1 MTVRAEGIRDDG
13 VLRAERRENV
23 SPQNSKETH
32 HEGETPSLFAD
43 EILESGF
50 GRAKRAAGQQ
60 PTDTEHSDPKSPAI
74 LSEDELVAHEYVTVR
89 DLAEYARGTKTLAE
103 LSTLAHQR
111 ESSEYQ
117 RIVDALS
124 ASLGAAAQSMDT
136 AELYDLA
143 DIAYTARTEAP
154 SQRGTSIRGKTRKST
169 QTAPQKPAAKK
180 AKPTRTNPKKSK
192 HTRSGAE
199 TSSSEQKNSLDS
211 HVEESHQEKSKPK
224 NTVKTPAK
232 KPSRKKTADPKK
244 TDKPAARVR
253 NIKYNSDSSQEQEK
267 QQQRAARSQVLA
279 RYNDEKRLENAP
291 LTRYLPTATARALK
305 THLSIST
312 VGELLE
318 YFPRKYLPRGELS
331 RFADLVEGQDVTIIA
346 RVTNVLTRT
355 MAARR
360 GKITEVTITDT
371 LAESDQ
377 NSVDNS
383 SSGTFAVR
391 EGRANTPQRMPA
403 GKTNPR
409 VSGLAAPSAGYSGY
423 ADSYG
428 QQSSGNNF
436 FGVPQHIFGG
446 SDISGAGRVGSTIKL
461 SFFNAWT
468 AAREIHAGEIM
479 MFSGKVGIYR
489 GEYTLTNPHYAL
501 LSDDGNANAP
511 ERAEAPI
518 PVYRAPV
525 KLPTDRIATAIA
537 QLIESVPLK
546 ELEDPIPYKIRRARK
561 VPSLEW
567 TYRALHTPDSEDTW
581 RAAQAQMR
589 YREAFVLQ
597 SALARLHAARA
608 AHATVARPALP
619 DGAADALLN
628 VLPYELT
635 EGQQRVGKEISRD
648 LASPSPMNRLLQG
661 DVGSGKTVVALR
673 AMLQVADS
681 GGQSAMLAPTEVLAE
696 QHFRSI
702 LDILGDLADTEG
714 IPGYETTLFH
724 PQNQK
729 ESKKTEHRVRVRL
742 LSASMPSAHKRAV
755 LAEIAD
761 GTADVVIGTHALLSD
776 TVTFRDLGMVVVDEQ
791 HRFGVEQRDSLRG
804 NNGELPH
811 RLVMTATPI
820 PRTVAMT
827 VFGDL
832 DVSVLDQLPAGRQ
845 QTATHVVP
853 LAEKPTWA
861 DRLWTRAREE
871 IDAGHQVYVVVP
883 KIGDDDEELEEG
895 QQLFGDAGREGSQ
908 SSDGKIRLTSVTAMT
923 AYLKQNPA
931 LTGTRIASLHGR
943 MDSEEKTAVMT
954 AFERGEIDILVS
966 TTVIEVGVNV
976 PNATLMMI
984 MDADRFGISGL
995 HQLRGRVGRG
1005 GFAGTCLLVTRQEAG
1020 GVSRERLDAVAS
1032 TTDGF
1037 KLSQIDLQQ
1046 RREGDILG
1054 AAQSGK
1060 KSTLK
1065 FLRAL
1070 ADATIIERAR
1080 EDARALIAADPTLA
1094 KHPNLARTIDRALDA
1109 DREAFLGRG

>member
-1 MTVRAEGIRDDG
+1 M
-13 VLRAERRENV
+13 
-23 SPQNSKETH
+23 SPQNSKEAH
-32 HEGETPSLFAD
+32 NEGATPSLFAD
-43 EILESGF
+43 EFLESGF
-50 GRAKRAAGQQ
+50 GQAKKAAEQQ
-60 PTDTEHSDPKSPAI
+60 PTDTEYSDPKSPAI

-89 DLAEYARGTKTLAE
+89 DLAEYARGTKTLTE

-117 RIVDALS
+117 RIVDALR
-124 ASLGAAAQSMDT
+124 ASLGAAAQNMET
-136 AELYDLA
+136 AELYELA

-154 SQRGTSIRGKTRKST
+154 SQRGTSIRGKTKKST
-169 QTAPQKPAAKK
+169 QTASQKPAAKK
-180 AKPTRTNPKKSK
+180 AKPTRANPKKSK

-232 KPSRKKTADPKK
+232 KPARKKTADPKK

-346 RVTNVLTRT
+346 RVTNVSTRT

-383 SSGTFAVR
+383 LSGTFSVR

-409 VSGLAAPSAGYSGY
+409 VSGLAVPSAGYSGY

-436 FGVPQHIFGG
+436 FGVPQHIFGS
-446 SDISGAGRVGSTIKL
+446 SDISGTGRVGSTMKL

-468 AAREIHAGEIM
+468 AAREIHAGETM

-608 AHATVARPALP
+608 AHATVARSALP

-776 TVTFRDLGMVVVDEQ
+776 TVIFRDLGMVVVDEQ

-853 LAEKPTWA
+853 LVEKPTWA

-908 SSDGKIRLTSVTAMT
+908 SSDGKTRLTSVTAMT

-943 MDSEEKTAVMT
+943 MDPEEKTAVMT

-1005 GFAGTCLLVTRQEAG
+1005 GFAGTCLLVTRQQAG
-1020 GVSRERLDAVAS
+1020 GVSRERLDAVAA

>member
-1 MTVRAEGIRDDG
+1 M
-13 VLRAERRENV
+13 

-50 GRAKRAAGQQ
+50 GRAKKAAGQQ

-154 SQRGTSIRGKTRKST
+154 SQRGTSIRGKTKKST
-169 QTAPQKPAAKK
+169 QTASQKPAAKK

-224 NTVKTPAK
+224 NTVKTTAK

-279 RYNDEKRLENAP
+279 HYNDEKRLENAP

-346 RVTNVLTRT
+346 RVTNVSTRT

-446 SDISGAGRVGSTIKL
+446 SDISGTGRVGSTMKL

-468 AAREIHAGEIM
+468 AAREIHAGETM

-525 KLPTDRIATAIA
+525 KLPTDRIATAIV

-729 ESKKTEHRVRVRL
+729 ESKKPAHRVRVRL

-761 GTADVVIGTHALLSD
+761 GIADVVIGTHALLSD

-791 HRFGVEQRDSLRG
+791 HRFGVEQRDSLHG

-832 DVSVLDQLPAGRQ
+832 DVSVLDQLPSGRQ

-895 QQLFGDAGREGSQ
+895 QHLFGDAGREGSQ
-908 SSDGKIRLTSVTAMT
+908 SSDGKTRLTSVTAMT

-943 MDSEEKTAVMT
+943 MDPEEKTAVMT

-1020 GVSRERLDAVAS
+1020 GVSRERLDAVAA

>member
-1 MTVRAEGIRDDG
+1 MP
-13 VLRAERRENV
+13 
-23 SPQNSKETH
+23 PQNSKEVH
-32 HEGETPSLFAD
+32 DEGATPSLFAD
-43 EILESGF
+43 EFLESGF
-50 GRAKRAAGQQ
+50 GQAKKAAEQQ
-60 PTDTEHSDPKSPAI
+60 PTDTEHSDPKSSAI

-89 DLAEYARGTKTLAE
+89 DLAEYARGTKTLTE

-117 RIVDALS
+117 RIVDALR
-124 ASLGAAAQSMDT
+124 ASLGAAAQNMET
-136 AELYDLA
+136 AELYELA

-154 SQRGTSIRGKTRKST
+154 SQRGTSIRGKTKKST
-169 QTAPQKPAAKK
+169 QTASQKPAAKK

-232 KPSRKKTADPKK
+232 KPARKKTADPKK

-346 RVTNVLTRT
+346 RVTNVSTRT

-391 EGRANTPQRMPA
+391 EGRANTPQRMSA

-409 VSGLAAPSAGYSGY
+409 VSGLAVPSAGYSGY

-436 FGVPQHIFGG
+436 FGVPQHIFGS
-446 SDISGAGRVGSTIKL
+446 SDISGTGRVGSTMKL

-468 AAREIHAGEIM
+468 AAREIHAGETM

-608 AHATVARPALP
+608 AHATVARSALP

-729 ESKKTEHRVRVRL
+729 ESKKPAHRVRVRL

-908 SSDGKIRLTSVTAMT
+908 SSDGKTRLTSVTAMT

-943 MDSEEKTAVMT
+943 MDPEEKTAVMT

>member
-1 MTVRAEGIRDDG
+1 MP
-13 VLRAERRENV
+13 
-23 SPQNSKETH
+23 PQNSKEVH
-32 HEGETPSLFAD
+32 DEGATPSLFAD
-43 EILESGF
+43 EFLESGF
-50 GRAKRAAGQQ
+50 GQAKKAAEQQ
-60 PTDTEHSDPKSPAI
+60 PTDTEHSDPKSSAI

-89 DLAEYARGTKTLAE
+89 DLAEYARGTKTLTE

-117 RIVDALS
+117 RIVDALR
-124 ASLGAAAQSMDT
+124 ASLGAAAQNMET
-136 AELYDLA
+136 AELYELA

-154 SQRGTSIRGKTRKST
+154 SQRGTSIRGKTKKST
-169 QTAPQKPAAKK
+169 QTASQKPAAKK

-232 KPSRKKTADPKK
+232 KPARKKTADPKK

-346 RVTNVLTRT
+346 RVTNVSTRT

-391 EGRANTPQRMPA
+391 EGRANTPQRMSA

-409 VSGLAAPSAGYSGY
+409 VSGLAVPSAGYSGY

-436 FGVPQHIFGG
+436 FGVPQHIFGS
-446 SDISGAGRVGSTIKL
+446 SDISGTGRVGSTMKL

-468 AAREIHAGEIM
+468 AAREIHAGETM

-608 AHATVARPALP
+608 AHATVARSALP

-729 ESKKTEHRVRVRL
+729 ESKKSAHRVRVRL

-908 SSDGKIRLTSVTAMT
+908 SSDGKTRLTSVTAMT

-931 LTGTRIASLHGR
+931 LTGTRIVSLHGR
-943 MDSEEKTAVMT
+943 MDPEEKTAVMT

-1020 GVSRERLDAVAS
+1020 GVSRERLDAVAA

>member
-13 VLRAERRENV
+13 VLRVERRESV
-23 SPQNSKETH
+23 SPQNSKEAH
-32 HEGETPSLFAD
+32 NEGATPSLFAD
-43 EILESGF
+43 EFLESGF
-50 GRAKRAAGQQ
+50 GQAKKAAEQQ

-89 DLAEYARGTKTLAE
+89 DLAEYARGTKTLTE

-117 RIVDALS
+117 RIVDALR
-124 ASLGAAAQSMDT
+124 ASLGAAAQNMET
-136 AELYDLA
+136 AELYELA

-154 SQRGTSIRGKTRKST
+154 SQRGTSIRGKTKKST
-169 QTAPQKPAAKK
+169 QTASQKPAAKK

-211 HVEESHQEKSKPK
+211 HVEEPHQEKSKPK

-232 KPSRKKTADPKK
+232 KPARKKTADPKK

-346 RVTNVLTRT
+346 RVTNVSTRT

-436 FGVPQHIFGG
+436 FGVPQHIFGS
-446 SDISGAGRVGSTIKL
+446 SDISGTGRVGSTMKL

-468 AAREIHAGEIM
+468 AAREIHAGETM

-546 ELEDPIPYKIRRARK
+546 ELEDPIPYRIRRARK

-608 AHATVARPALP
+608 AHATVARSALP

-943 MDSEEKTAVMT
+943 MDPEEKTAVMT

-1005 GFAGTCLLVTRQEAG
+1005 GFAGTCLLVTRQQAG
-1020 GVSRERLDAVAS
+1020 GVSRERLDAVAA

>member
-1 MTVRAEGIRDDG
+1 MP
-13 VLRAERRENV
+13 
-23 SPQNSKETH
+23 PQNSKEVH
-32 HEGETPSLFAD
+32 DEGATPSLFAD
-43 EILESGF
+43 EFLESGL
-50 GRAKRAAGQQ
+50 GQAKKAAKQQ
-60 PTDTEHSDPKSPAI
+60 PTYTEHSDPKSSAI

-117 RIVDALS
+117 RIVDALR

-136 AELYDLA
+136 AELYELA

-154 SQRGTSIRGKTRKST
+154 SQRGTSIRGKTKKST
-169 QTAPQKPAAKK
+169 QTASQKPAAKG
-180 AKPTRTNPKKSK
+180 AKPPRTNPKNSTHKQLS
-192 HTRSGAE
+192 TDISPE
-199 TSSSEQKNSLDS
+199 KNNNLASL
-211 HVEESHQEKSKPK
+211 VEEPHHEKAEPK
-224 NTVKTPAK
+224 NAVKTPGK
-232 KPSRKKTADPKK
+232 KPSRKKAADPNTPKK
-244 TDKPAARVR
+244 ADKLAAGAR
-253 NIKYNSDSSQEQEK
+253 NTKSSSDSSQEQEK
-267 QQQRAARSQVLA
+267 QQQRAARSRALA
-279 RYNDEKRLENAP
+279 HYNDEKRLENAP
-291 LTRYLPTATARALK
+291 LTRYLSVATARALK

-346 RVTNVLTRT
+346 RVTNVSTRT

-391 EGRANTPQRMPA
+391 EGRANTPQRMSA

-409 VSGLAAPSAGYSGY
+409 VSGLAVPSAGYSGY

-436 FGVPQHIFGG
+436 FGVPQHIFGS
-446 SDISGAGRVGSTIKL
+446 SDISGTGRVGSTMKL

-468 AAREIHAGEIM
+468 AAREIHAGETM

-619 DGAADALLN
+619 DGASDALLN

-635 EGQQRVGKEISRD
+635 EGPQRVGKEISRD

-729 ESKKTEHRVRVRL
+729 ESKKSVHRVRVRL

-895 QQLFGDAGREGSQ
+895 QHLFGDAGREGSQ
-908 SSDGKIRLTSVTAMT
+908 SSDGKTRLTSVTAMT

-943 MDSEEKTAVMT
+943 MDPEEKTAVMT

-1020 GVSRERLDAVAS
+1020 GVSRERLDAVAA

>member
-1 MTVRAEGIRDDG
+1 M
-13 VLRAERRENV
+13 

-154 SQRGTSIRGKTRKST
+154 SQRGTSIRGKTKKST
-169 QTAPQKPAAKK
+169 QTASQKPAAKK

-346 RVTNVLTRT
+346 RVTNVSTRT

-446 SDISGAGRVGSTIKL
+446 SDLSGAGRVGSTMKL

-468 AAREIHAGEIM
+468 AAREIHAGETM

-608 AHATVARPALP
+608 AHATVARSALP

-729 ESKKTEHRVRVRL
+729 ESKKPAHRVRVRL

-908 SSDGKIRLTSVTAMT
+908 SSDGKTRLTSVTAMT

-943 MDSEEKTAVMT
+943 MDPEEKTAVMT

-1005 GFAGTCLLVTRQEAG
+1005 GFAGTCLLVTRQQAG
-1020 GVSRERLDAVAS
+1020 GVSRERLDAVAA

>member
-1 MTVRAEGIRDDG
+1 M
-13 VLRAERRENV
+13 

-43 EILESGF
+43 EFLESGF
-50 GRAKRAAGQQ
+50 GQAKRAAEQQ
-60 PTDTEHSDPKSPAI
+60 PTDTEHSDPKSSAI

-124 ASLGAAAQSMDT
+124 ASLGAAAQSMDA

-154 SQRGTSIRGKTRKST
+154 SQRGTSIRGKTKKST
-169 QTAPQKPAAKK
+169 QTASQKPAAKK

-199 TSSSEQKNSLDS
+199 ISSSEQKNSLDS

-244 TDKPAARVR
+244 TDKPSARVR

-346 RVTNVLTRT
+346 RVTNVSTRT

-436 FGVPQHIFGG
+436 FGVPQHIFGS
-446 SDISGAGRVGSTIKL
+446 SDISGTGRVGSTMKL

-468 AAREIHAGEIM
+468 AAREIHAGETM
-479 MFSGKVGIYR
+479 LFSGKVGIYR

-608 AHATVARPALP
+608 AHATVARSALP

-729 ESKKTEHRVRVRL
+729 ESKKSVHRVRVRL

-908 SSDGKIRLTSVTAMT
+908 SSDGKTRLTSVTAMT

-943 MDSEEKTAVMT
+943 MDPEEKTAVMT

-1020 GVSRERLDAVAS
+1020 GVSRERLDAVAA

>member
-1 MTVRAEGIRDDG
+1 M
-13 VLRAERRENV
+13 
-23 SPQNSKETH
+23 SPQNSKEAH
-32 HEGETPSLFAD
+32 NEGATPSLFAD
-43 EILESGF
+43 EFLESGF
-50 GRAKRAAGQQ
+50 GQAKKAAEQQ

-89 DLAEYARGTKTLAE
+89 DLAEYARGTKTLTE

-117 RIVDALS
+117 RIVDALR
-124 ASLGAAAQSMDT
+124 ASLGAAAQNMET
-136 AELYDLA
+136 AELYELA

-154 SQRGTSIRGKTRKST
+154 SQRGTSIRGKTKKST
-169 QTAPQKPAAKK
+169 QTASQKPAAKK

-232 KPSRKKTADPKK
+232 KPARKKTADPKK

-346 RVTNVLTRT
+346 RVTNVSTRT

-391 EGRANTPQRMPA
+391 EGRANTPQRMSA

-409 VSGLAAPSAGYSGY
+409 VSGLAVPSAGYSGY

-436 FGVPQHIFGG
+436 FGVPQHIFGS
-446 SDISGAGRVGSTIKL
+446 SDISGTGRVGSTMKL

-468 AAREIHAGEIM
+468 AAREIHAGETM

-608 AHATVARPALP
+608 AHATVARSALP

-776 TVTFRDLGMVVVDEQ
+776 AVTFRDLGMVVVDEQ

-908 SSDGKIRLTSVTAMT
+908 SSDGKTRLTSVTAMT

-943 MDSEEKTAVMT
+943 MDPEEKTAVMT

-1005 GFAGTCLLVTRQEAG
+1005 GFAGTCLLVTRQQAG
-1020 GVSRERLDAVAS
+1020 GVSRERLDAVAA

>member
-1 MTVRAEGIRDDG
+1 M
-13 VLRAERRENV
+13 
-23 SPQNSKETH
+23 SPQNSKEAH
-32 HEGETPSLFAD
+32 DEGATPSLFAD
-43 EILESGF
+43 EFLESGF
-50 GRAKRAAGQQ
+50 GQVKKAAKQQ
-60 PTDTEHSDPKSPAI
+60 PTDTEHSDPKSSAI

-154 SQRGTSIRGKTRKST
+154 SQRGTSIRGKTKKST
-169 QTAPQKPAAKK
+169 QTASQKPASKG
-180 AKPTRTNPKKSK
+180 AKPPRTNPKNSTHKQLS
-192 HTRSGAE
+192 TDISPE
-199 TSSSEQKNSLDS
+199 KNNNLASL
-211 HVEESHQEKSKPK
+211 VEEPHHEKAEPK
-224 NTVKTPAK
+224 NAVKTPGK

-267 QQQRAARSQVLA
+267 QQQRAARSRALA
-279 RYNDEKRLENAP
+279 HYNDEKRLENAP
-291 LTRYLPTATARALK
+291 LTRYLSAATVRALK

-346 RVTNVLTRT
+346 RVTNVSTRT

-383 SSGTFAVR
+383 LSGTFAVR
-391 EGRANTPQRMPA
+391 EGRANTPQRMLA

-428 QQSSGNNF
+428 QQNGGNDL
-436 FGVPQHIFGG
+436 FGVPQYSFGG
-446 SDISGAGRVGSTIKL
+446 SGAPGTGRVGSTMKL

-468 AAREIHAGEIM
+468 AAREIHAGETM

-511 ERAEAPI
+511 ERVEAPI

-597 SALARLHAARA
+597 SALAQLHAARA
-608 AHATVARPALP
+608 AHATVARSALP

-681 GGQSAMLAPTEVLAE
+681 GGQSAMLVPTEVLAE

-776 TVTFRDLGMVVVDEQ
+776 TVIFRDLGMVVVDEQ
-791 HRFGVEQRDSLRG
+791 HRFG
-804 NNGELPH
+804 
-811 RLVMTATPI
+811 
-820 PRTVAMT
+820 
-827 VFGDL
+827 
-832 DVSVLDQLPAGRQ
+832 
-845 QTATHVVP
+845 
-853 LAEKPTWA
+853 
-861 DRLWTRAREE
+861 
-871 IDAGHQVYVVVP
+871 
-883 KIGDDDEELEEG
+883 
-895 QQLFGDAGREGSQ
+895 
-908 SSDGKIRLTSVTAMT
+908 
-923 AYLKQNPA
+923 
-931 LTGTRIASLHGR
+931 
-943 MDSEEKTAVMT
+943 
-954 AFERGEIDILVS
+954 
-966 TTVIEVGVNV
+966 
-976 PNATLMMI
+976 
-984 MDADRFGISGL
+984 
-995 HQLRGRVGRG
+995 
-1005 GFAGTCLLVTRQEAG
+1005 
-1020 GVSRERLDAVAS
+1020 
-1032 TTDGF
+1032 
-1037 KLSQIDLQQ
+1037 
-1046 RREGDILG
+1046 
-1054 AAQSGK
+1054 
-1060 KSTLK
+1060 
-1065 FLRAL
+1065 
-1070 ADATIIERAR
+1070 
-1080 EDARALIAADPTLA
+1080 
-1094 KHPNLARTIDRALDA
+1094 
-1109 DREAFLGRG
+1109 

>member
-1 MTVRAEGIRDDG
+1 M
-13 VLRAERRENV
+13 
-23 SPQNSKETH
+23 SPQNSKEAH
-32 HEGETPSLFAD
+32 DEGATPSLFAD
-43 EILESGF
+43 EFLESGL
-50 GRAKRAAGQQ
+50 GQAKKAAKQQ
-60 PTDTEHSDPKSPAI
+60 PTYTEHSDPKSSAI

-117 RIVDALS
+117 RIVDALR
-124 ASLGAAAQSMDT
+124 ASLGAAAQNMET
-136 AELYDLA
+136 AELYELA

-154 SQRGTSIRGKTRKST
+154 SQRGTSIRGKTKKST
-169 QTAPQKPAAKK
+169 QTASQKPAAKK
-180 AKPTRTNPKKSK
+180 AKPPRTTPEKSK
-192 HTRSGAE
+192 RTRSGAE
-199 TSSSEQKNSLDS
+199 ISSSEQKNSLDS

-224 NTVKTPAK
+224 NTVKTKTPAK

-244 TDKPAARVR
+244 TDKLAAGVR
-253 NIKYNSDSSQEQEK
+253 NTKYNSDSSYEQER
-267 QQQRAARSQVLA
+267 QQRAARSRALA
-279 RYNDEKRLENAP
+279 HYNDEKRLENAP

-318 YFPRKYLPRGELS
+318 YFPRKYLPRGELT

-391 EGRANTPQRMPA
+391 EGRANTPQRMSA

-409 VSGLAAPSAGYSGY
+409 VSGLAVPSAGYSGY

-428 QQSSGNNF
+428 QQNGGNNL

-446 SDISGAGRVGSTIKL
+446 SDLSGTGRVGSTMKL

-468 AAREIHAGEIM
+468 AAREIHAGETM

-776 TVTFRDLGMVVVDEQ
+776 AVTFRDLGMVVVDEQ

-908 SSDGKIRLTSVTAMT
+908 SSDGKTRLTSVTAMT

-943 MDSEEKTAVMT
+943 MDPEEKTAVMT

-1005 GFAGTCLLVTRQEAG
+1005 GFAGTCLLVTRQQAG
-1020 GVSRERLDAVAS
+1020 GVSRERLDAVAA

>member
-1 MTVRAEGIRDDG
+1 M
-13 VLRAERRENV
+13 
-23 SPQNSKETH
+23 
-32 HEGETPSLFAD
+32 
-43 EILESGF
+43 
-50 GRAKRAAGQQ
+50 
-60 PTDTEHSDPKSPAI
+60 
-74 LSEDELVAHEYVTVR
+74 
-89 DLAEYARGTKTLAE
+89 
-103 LSTLAHQR
+103 
-111 ESSEYQ
+111 
-117 RIVDALS
+117 
-124 ASLGAAAQSMDT
+124 
-136 AELYDLA
+136 
-143 DIAYTARTEAP
+143 
-154 SQRGTSIRGKTRKST
+154 
-169 QTAPQKPAAKK
+169 
-180 AKPTRTNPKKSK
+180 
-192 HTRSGAE
+192 
-199 TSSSEQKNSLDS
+199 
-211 HVEESHQEKSKPK
+211 
-224 NTVKTPAK
+224 
-232 KPSRKKTADPKK
+232 
-244 TDKPAARVR
+244 
-253 NIKYNSDSSQEQEK
+253 
-267 QQQRAARSQVLA
+267 
-279 RYNDEKRLENAP
+279 
-291 LTRYLPTATARALK
+291 
-305 THLSIST
+305 
-312 VGELLE
+312 GELLE

-346 RVTNVLTRT
+346 RVTNVSTRT

-391 EGRANTPQRMPA
+391 EGRANTPQRMLA

-428 QQSSGNNF
+428 QQNGGNDL
-436 FGVPQHIFGG
+436 FGVPQYSFGG
-446 SDISGAGRVGSTIKL
+446 SGAPGTGRVGSTMKL

-468 AAREIHAGEIM
+468 AAREIHAGETM

-501 LSDDGNANAP
+501 LSDDRNANAP
-511 ERAEAPI
+511 ERVEAPI

-608 AHATVARPALP
+608 AHATVARSALP
-619 DGAADALLN
+619 DGAADALLK

-635 EGQQRVGKEISRD
+635 EGQQRVGKEISSD

-908 SSDGKIRLTSVTAMT
+908 SSDGKTRLTSVTAMT

-943 MDSEEKTAVMT
+943 MDPEEKTAVMT

>member
-1 MTVRAEGIRDDG
+1 M
-13 VLRAERRENV
+13 
-23 SPQNSKETH
+23 SPQNSKEAH
-32 HEGETPSLFAD
+32 DEGATPSLFAD
-43 EILESGF
+43 EFLESGL
-50 GRAKRAAGQQ
+50 GQAKKAAKQQ
-60 PTDTEHSDPKSPAI
+60 PTYTEHSDPKSSAI

-89 DLAEYARGTKTLAE
+89 DLAEYARGTKTLTE

-117 RIVDALS
+117 RIVDALR
-124 ASLGAAAQSMDT
+124 ASLGAAAQNMET
-136 AELYDLA
+136 AELYELA

-154 SQRGTSIRGKTRKST
+154 SQRGTSIRGKTKKTT
-169 QTAPQKPAAKK
+169 QTKPQKPAAKK
-180 AKPTRTNPKKSK
+180 AKPPRTNPKNSTHKQLS
-192 HTRSGAE
+192 TDISPE
-199 TSSSEQKNSLDS
+199 KNNNLASL
-211 HVEESHQEKSKPK
+211 VEEPHHEKVEPK
-224 NTVKTPAK
+224 NAVKTPGK
-232 KPSRKKTADPKK
+232 KSSRKKTADPKK

-253 NIKYNSDSSQEQEK
+253 NTKSSSDSSQEQEK
-267 QQQRAARSQVLA
+267 QQQRAARSRALA
-279 RYNDEKRLENAP
+279 HYNDEKRLENAP
-291 LTRYLPTATARALK
+291 LTRYLSAATARALK

-346 RVTNVLTRT
+346 RVTNVSTRT

-377 NSVDNS
+377 NSVDSS

-391 EGRANTPQRMPA
+391 EGRANTPQRMSA

-409 VSGLAAPSAGYSGY
+409 VSGLVAPSAGYSGY

-436 FGVPQHIFGG
+436 FGVPQHIFGS
-446 SDISGAGRVGSTIKL
+446 SDISGTGRVGSTMKL

-468 AAREIHAGEIM
+468 AAREIHAGETM

-619 DGAADALLN
+619 DGAAADALLN

-776 TVTFRDLGMVVVDEQ
+776 AVTFRDLGMVVVDEQ

-908 SSDGKIRLTSVTAMT
+908 SSDGKTRLTSVTAMT

-931 LTGTRIASLHGR
+931 LKETRIASLHGR
-943 MDSEEKTAVMT
+943 MDPEEKTAVMT

>member
-1 MTVRAEGIRDDG
+1 M
-13 VLRAERRENV
+13 
-23 SPQNSKETH
+23 SPQNSKEAH
-32 HEGETPSLFAD
+32 DEGATPSLFAD
-43 EILESGF
+43 EFLESGF
-50 GRAKRAAGQQ
+50 GQAKKAAKQQ
-60 PTDTEHSDPKSPAI
+60 TTDTEHSDPKSSAI

-124 ASLGAAAQSMDT
+124 ASLGAAAQSMDA

-154 SQRGTSIRGKTRKST
+154 SQRGTSIRGKTKKST
-169 QTAPQKPAAKK
+169 QTASQKPAAKK

-232 KPSRKKTADPKK
+232 KPARKKTADPKK

-267 QQQRAARSQVLA
+267 QQQRAARSRALA
-279 RYNDEKRLENAP
+279 HYNDEKRLENAP
-291 LTRYLPTATARALK
+291 LTRYLSAATVRALK

-346 RVTNVLTRT
+346 RVTNVSTRT

-391 EGRANTPQRMPA
+391 EGRANTPQRMSA

-409 VSGLAAPSAGYSGY
+409 VSGLAVPSAGYSGY

-428 QQSSGNNF
+428 QQSGGNNL
-436 FGVPQHIFGG
+436 FGVPQYIFGG
-446 SDISGAGRVGSTIKL
+446 SDLSGTGRVGSTMKL

-468 AAREIHAGEIM
+468 AAREIHAGETM

-895 QQLFGDAGREGSQ
+895 QQLFGDVGREGSQ
-908 SSDGKIRLTSVTAMT
+908 SSDGKTRLTSVTAMT

-943 MDSEEKTAVMT
+943 MDPEEKTAVMT

-1020 GVSRERLDAVAS
+1020 GASRERLDAVAA

>member
-1 MTVRAEGIRDDG
+1 M
-13 VLRAERRENV
+13 
-23 SPQNSKETH
+23 SPQNSKEAH
-32 HEGETPSLFAD
+32 DEGATPSLFAD
-43 EILESGF
+43 EFLESGL
-50 GRAKRAAGQQ
+50 GQAKKAAKQQ
-60 PTDTEHSDPKSPAI
+60 PTYTEHSDPKSSAI

-117 RIVDALS
+117 RIVDALR
-124 ASLGAAAQSMDT
+124 ASLGAAAQNMET
-136 AELYDLA
+136 AELYELA

-154 SQRGTSIRGKTRKST
+154 SQRGTSIRGKTKKST
-169 QTAPQKPAAKK
+169 QTASQKPAAKK
-180 AKPTRTNPKKSK
+180 AKPPRTTPEKSK
-192 HTRSGAE
+192 RTRSGAE
-199 TSSSEQKNSLDS
+199 ISSSEQKNNLDS
-211 HVEESHQEKSKPK
+211 HVEEPHQEKSKPK
-224 NTVKTPAK
+224 NTVKTKTPAK

-244 TDKPAARVR
+244 TDKLAAGVR
-253 NIKYNSDSSQEQEK
+253 NTKYNSDSSYEQER
-267 QQQRAARSQVLA
+267 QQRAARSRALA
-279 RYNDEKRLENAP
+279 HYNDEKRLENAP

-318 YFPRKYLPRGELS
+318 YFPRKYLPRGELT

-391 EGRANTPQRMPA
+391 EGRANTPQRMSA

-409 VSGLAAPSAGYSGY
+409 VSGLAVPSAGYSGY

-428 QQSSGNNF
+428 QQNGGNNL

-446 SDISGAGRVGSTIKL
+446 SDLSGTGRVGSTMKL

-468 AAREIHAGEIM
+468 AAREIHAGETM

-619 DGAADALLN
+619 DGAADALLK

-776 TVTFRDLGMVVVDEQ
+776 AVTFRDLGMVVVDEQ

-908 SSDGKIRLTSVTAMT
+908 SSDGKTRLTSVTAMT

-943 MDSEEKTAVMT
+943 MDPEEKTAVMT

-1005 GFAGTCLLVTRQEAG
+1005 GFAGTCLLVTRQQAG
-1020 GVSRERLDAVAS
+1020 GVSRERLDAVAA

>member
-1 MTVRAEGIRDDG
+1 M
-13 VLRAERRENV
+13 

-50 GRAKRAAGQQ
+50 GRAKRATGQQ

-154 SQRGTSIRGKTRKST
+154 SQRGTSIRGKTKKST
-169 QTAPQKPAAKK
+169 QTASQKPAAKK

-346 RVTNVLTRT
+346 RVTNVSTRT

-409 VSGLAAPSAGYSGY
+409 VSGLAVPSAGYSGY

-436 FGVPQHIFGG
+436 FGVPQHIFGS
-446 SDISGAGRVGSTIKL
+446 SDISGTGRVGSTMKL

-468 AAREIHAGEIM
+468 AAREIHAGETM

-608 AHATVARPALP
+608 AHATVARSALP

-895 QQLFGDAGREGSQ
+895 QHLFGDAGREGSQ
-908 SSDGKIRLTSVTAMT
+908 SSDGKTRLTSVTAMT

-943 MDSEEKTAVMT
+943 MDPEEKTAVMT

-1020 GVSRERLDAVAS
+1020 GVSRERLDAVAA

>member
-1 MTVRAEGIRDDG
+1 M
-13 VLRAERRENV
+13 
-23 SPQNSKETH
+23 SPQNSKEAH
-32 HEGETPSLFAD
+32 DEGSTPSLFAD

-50 GRAKRAAGQQ
+50 GRAKRAAEQQ

-154 SQRGTSIRGKTRKST
+154 SRCGTSARRKST
-169 QTAPQKPAAKK
+169 KTTQTKPQKPAAKK
-180 AKPTRTNPKKSK
+180 AKPPRTNPKNSTHKQLS
-192 HTRSGAE
+192 TDFSPE
-199 TSSSEQKNSLDS
+199 KNNNLASL
-211 HVEESHQEKSKPK
+211 VEESHQEKSKPK

-232 KPSRKKTADPKK
+232 KPARKKTADPKK

-346 RVTNVLTRT
+346 RVTNVSTRT

-436 FGVPQHIFGG
+436 FGVPQHIFGS
-446 SDISGAGRVGSTIKL
+446 SDISGTGRVGSTMKL

-468 AAREIHAGEIM
+468 AAREIHAGETM

-608 AHATVARPALP
+608 AHATVARSALP

-729 ESKKTEHRVRVRL
+729 ESKKSAHRVRVRL

-776 TVTFRDLGMVVVDEQ
+776 VVTFRDLGMVVVDEQ

-908 SSDGKIRLTSVTAMT
+908 SSDGKTRLTSVTAMT

-931 LTGTRIASLHGR
+931 LKGTRIASLHGR
-943 MDSEEKTAVMT
+943 MDPEEKTAVMT

-1005 GFAGTCLLVTRQEAG
+1005 GFAGTCLLVTRQQAG
-1020 GVSRERLDAVAS
+1020 GVSRERLDAVAA

>member
-1 MTVRAEGIRDDG
+1 M
-13 VLRAERRENV
+13 
-23 SPQNSKETH
+23 SPQNSKEAH
-32 HEGETPSLFAD
+32 NEGATPSLFAD
-43 EILESGF
+43 EFLESGF
-50 GRAKRAAGQQ
+50 GQAKKAAEQQ

-89 DLAEYARGTKTLAE
+89 DLAEYARGTKTLTE

-117 RIVDALS
+117 RIVDALR
-124 ASLGAAAQSMDT
+124 ASLGAAAQNMET
-136 AELYDLA
+136 AELYELA

-154 SQRGTSIRGKTRKST
+154 SQRGTSIRGKTKKST
-169 QTAPQKPAAKK
+169 QTASQKPAAKK

-232 KPSRKKTADPKK
+232 KPARKKTADPKK

-346 RVTNVLTRT
+346 RVTNVSTRT

-391 EGRANTPQRMPA
+391 EGRANTPQRMSA

-409 VSGLAAPSAGYSGY
+409 VSGLAVPSAGYSGY

-436 FGVPQHIFGG
+436 FGVPQHIFGS
-446 SDISGAGRVGSTIKL
+446 SDISGTGRVGSTMKL

-468 AAREIHAGEIM
+468 AAREIHAGETM

-608 AHATVARPALP
+608 AHATVARSALP

-895 QQLFGDAGREGSQ
+895 QHLFGDAGREGSQ
-908 SSDGKIRLTSVTAMT
+908 SSDGKTRLTSVTAMT

-943 MDSEEKTAVMT
+943 MDPEEKTAVMT

-1020 GVSRERLDAVAS
+1020 GVSRERLDAVAD

>member
-1 MTVRAEGIRDDG
+1 M
-13 VLRAERRENV
+13 
-23 SPQNSKETH
+23 SPQNSKEAH
-32 HEGETPSLFAD
+32 DEGATPSLFAD
-43 EILESGF
+43 EFLESGL
-50 GRAKRAAGQQ
+50 GQAKKAAKQQ
-60 PTDTEHSDPKSPAI
+60 PTYTEHSDPKSSAI

-117 RIVDALS
+117 RIVDALR
-124 ASLGAAAQSMDT
+124 ASLGAAAQNMET
-136 AELYDLA
+136 AELYELA

-154 SQRGTSIRGKTRKST
+154 SQRGTSIRGKTKKST
-169 QTAPQKPAAKK
+169 QTASQKPAAKK
-180 AKPTRTNPKKSK
+180 AKPPRTTPEKSK
-192 HTRSGAE
+192 RTRSGAE
-199 TSSSEQKNSLDS
+199 ISSSEQKNNLDS
-211 HVEESHQEKSKPK
+211 HVEEPHQEKSKPK
-224 NTVKTPAK
+224 NTVKTKTPAK

-244 TDKPAARVR
+244 TDKLAAGVR
-253 NIKYNSDSSQEQEK
+253 NTKYNSDSSYEQER
-267 QQQRAARSQVLA
+267 QQRAARSRALA
-279 RYNDEKRLENAP
+279 HYNDEKRLENAP

-318 YFPRKYLPRGELS
+318 YFPRKYLPRGELT

-391 EGRANTPQRMPA
+391 EGRANTPQRMSA

-409 VSGLAAPSAGYSGY
+409 VSGLAVPSAGYSGY

-436 FGVPQHIFGG
+436 FGVPQHIFGS
-446 SDISGAGRVGSTIKL
+446 SDISGTGRVGSTMKL

-468 AAREIHAGEIM
+468 AAREIHAGETM

-776 TVTFRDLGMVVVDEQ
+776 AVTFRDLGMVVVDEQ

-908 SSDGKIRLTSVTAMT
+908 SSDGKTRLTSVTAMT

-943 MDSEEKTAVMT
+943 MDPEEKTAVMT

-1005 GFAGTCLLVTRQEAG
+1005 GFAGTCLLVTRQQAG
-1020 GVSRERLDAVAS
+1020 GVSRERLDAVAA

>member
-1 MTVRAEGIRDDG
+1 MP
-13 VLRAERRENV
+13 
-23 SPQNSKETH
+23 PQNSKEVH
-32 HEGETPSLFAD
+32 DEGATPSLFAD
-43 EILESGF
+43 EFLESGF
-50 GRAKRAAGQQ
+50 GQAKKAAEQQ
-60 PTDTEHSDPKSPAI
+60 PTDTEHSDPKSSAI

-89 DLAEYARGTKTLAE
+89 DLAEYARGTKTLTE

-117 RIVDALS
+117 RIVDALR
-124 ASLGAAAQSMDT
+124 ASLGAAAQNMET
-136 AELYDLA
+136 AELYELA

-154 SQRGTSIRGKTRKST
+154 SQRGTSIRGKTKKST
-169 QTAPQKPAAKK
+169 QTASQKPAAKK

-232 KPSRKKTADPKK
+232 KPARKKTADPKK

-346 RVTNVLTRT
+346 RVTNVSTRT

-377 NSVDNS
+377 NSVNS

-409 VSGLAAPSAGYSGY
+409 VSGLAVPSAGYSGY

-428 QQSSGNNF
+428 QQSGGNNL
-436 FGVPQHIFGG
+436 FGVPQYIFGG
-446 SDISGAGRVGSTIKL
+446 SDLSGTGRVGSTMKL

-468 AAREIHAGEIM
+468 AAREIHAGETM

-729 ESKKTEHRVRVRL
+729 ESKKPAHRVRVRL

-755 LAEIAD
+755 LAELAD

-776 TVTFRDLGMVVVDEQ
+776 AVTFRDLGMVVVDEQ

-908 SSDGKIRLTSVTAMT
+908 SSDGKTRLTSVTAMT

-943 MDSEEKTAVMT
+943 MDPEEKTAVMT

-1020 GVSRERLDAVAS
+1020 GVSRERLDAVAA

>member
-1 MTVRAEGIRDDG
+1 M
-13 VLRAERRENV
+13 

-154 SQRGTSIRGKTRKST
+154 SQRGTSIRGKTKKST
-169 QTAPQKPAAKK
+169 QTASQKPAAKK

-346 RVTNVLTRT
+346 RVTNVSTRT

-446 SDISGAGRVGSTIKL
+446 SDISGTGRVGSTMKL

-468 AAREIHAGEIM
+468 AAREIHAGETM

-608 AHATVARPALP
+608 AHTTVARPALP

-729 ESKKTEHRVRVRL
+729 ESKKSAHRVRVRL

-895 QQLFGDAGREGSQ
+895 QHLFGDAGREGSQ
-908 SSDGKIRLTSVTAMT
+908 SSDGKTRLTSVTAMT

-943 MDSEEKTAVMT
+943 MDPEEKTAVMT

-1020 GVSRERLDAVAS
+1020 GVSRERLDAVAA

>member
-1 MTVRAEGIRDDG
+1 MP
-13 VLRAERRENV
+13 
-23 SPQNSKETH
+23 PQNSKEAH
-32 HEGETPSLFAD
+32 DEGATPSLFAD
-43 EILESGF
+43 EFLESGL
-50 GRAKRAAGQQ
+50 GQAKKAAEQQ
-60 PTDTEHSDPKSPAI
+60 PTDTEHSDPKSSAI

-89 DLAEYARGTKTLAE
+89 DLAEYARGTKTLTE

-117 RIVDALS
+117 RIVDALR
-124 ASLGAAAQSMDT
+124 ASLGAAAQNMET
-136 AELYDLA
+136 AELYELA

-154 SQRGTSIRGKTRKST
+154 SQRGTSIRGKTKKST
-169 QTAPQKPAAKK
+169 QTASQKPAAKK
-180 AKPTRTNPKKSK
+180 AKPPRTTPEKSK
-192 HTRSGAE
+192 RPRLGAE
-199 TSSSEQKNSLDS
+199 ISSSEQKNSLDS

-224 NTVKTPAK
+224 NTVKTKTPAK
-232 KPSRKKTADPKK
+232 KPSRKKATGPNTPKK
-244 TDKPAARVR
+244 ADKLAAGVR
-253 NIKYNSDSSQEQEK
+253 NTKYNSDSSYEQER
-267 QQQRAARSQVLA
+267 QQRAARSRALA

-346 RVTNVLTRT
+346 RVTNVSTRT

-436 FGVPQHIFGG
+436 FGVPQHIFGS
-446 SDISGAGRVGSTIKL
+446 SDISGTGRVGSTMKL

-468 AAREIHAGEIM
+468 AAREIHAGETM

-511 ERAEAPI
+511 ECAEAPI

-608 AHATVARPALP
+608 AHATVARSALP

-776 TVTFRDLGMVVVDEQ
+776 AVTFRDLGMVVVDEQ

-861 DRLWTRAREE
+861 DRLWIRAREE

-908 SSDGKIRLTSVTAMT
+908 SSDGKTRLTSVTAMT

-931 LTGTRIASLHGR
+931 LKETRIASLHGR
-943 MDSEEKTAVMT
+943 MDPEEKTAVMT

>member
-1 MTVRAEGIRDDG
+1 M
-13 VLRAERRENV
+13 
-23 SPQNSKETH
+23 SPQNSKEAH
-32 HEGETPSLFAD
+32 DEGSTPSLFAD
-43 EILESGF
+43 EFLESGL
-50 GRAKRAAGQQ
+50 GQAKKAAKQQ
-60 PTDTEHSDPKSPAI
+60 TTDTEHSDPKSSAI

-117 RIVDALS
+117 RIVDALR

-136 AELYDLA
+136 AELYELA

-154 SQRGTSIRGKTRKST
+154 SRHGTSARRKSTKST
-169 QTAPQKPAAKK
+169 QTASQKPAAKG
-180 AKPTRTNPKKSK
+180 AKPPRTNPKNSTHKQLS
-192 HTRSGAE
+192 TDISPE
-199 TSSSEQKNSLDS
+199 KNNNLASL
-211 HVEESHQEKSKPK
+211 VEEPHHEKVEPK
-224 NTVKTPAK
+224 NAVKTPGK

-267 QQQRAARSQVLA
+267 QQQRAARSRALA
-279 RYNDEKRLENAP
+279 HYNDEKRLENAP
-291 LTRYLPTATARALK
+291 LTRYLSAATVRALK

-346 RVTNVLTRT
+346 RVTNVSTRT

-383 SSGTFAVR
+383 LSGTFAVR

-403 GKTNPR
+403 GKINPR

-428 QQSSGNNF
+428 QQNGGNDL
-436 FGVPQHIFGG
+436 FGVPQYSFGG
-446 SDISGAGRVGSTIKL
+446 SGAPGTGRVGSTMKL

-468 AAREIHAGEIM
+468 AAREIHAGETM

-619 DGAADALLN
+619 DGAADALLK

-729 ESKKTEHRVRVRL
+729 ESKKSAHRVRVRL

-908 SSDGKIRLTSVTAMT
+908 SSDGKTRLTSVTAMT

-931 LTGTRIASLHGR
+931 LKGTRIASLHGR
-943 MDSEEKTAVMT
+943 MDPEEKTAVMT

-1005 GFAGTCLLVTRQEAG
+1005 GFAGTCLLVTRQQAG
-1020 GVSRERLDAVAS
+1020 GVSRERLDAVAA

>member
-1 MTVRAEGIRDDG
+1 M
-13 VLRAERRENV
+13 
-23 SPQNSKETH
+23 SPQNSKEAH
-32 HEGETPSLFAD
+32 DEGSTPSLFAD
-43 EILESGF
+43 EFLESGL
-50 GRAKRAAGQQ
+50 GQAKKAAKQQ
-60 PTDTEHSDPKSPAI
+60 TTDTEHSAPKPSAI

-111 ESSEYQ
+111 ESPEYQ

-154 SQRGTSIRGKTRKST
+154 SQRGTSIRGKTKKST
-169 QTAPQKPAAKK
+169 QTASQKPAAKK

-232 KPSRKKTADPKK
+232 KPARKKTADPKK

-346 RVTNVLTRT
+346 RVTNVSTRT

-391 EGRANTPQRMPA
+391 EGRANTPQRMSA

-409 VSGLAAPSAGYSGY
+409 VSGLAVPSAGYSGY

-608 AHATVARPALP
+608 AHATVARSALP

-729 ESKKTEHRVRVRL
+729 ESKKPAHRVRVRL

-853 LAEKPTWA
+853 LVEKPTWA

-908 SSDGKIRLTSVTAMT
+908 SSDGKTRLTSVTAMT

-943 MDSEEKTAVMT
+943 MDPEEKTAVMT

-1005 GFAGTCLLVTRQEAG
+1005 GFAGTCLLVTRQQAG
-1020 GVSRERLDAVAS
+1020 GVSRERLDAVAA

>member
-1 MTVRAEGIRDDG
+1 M
-13 VLRAERRENV
+13 
-23 SPQNSKETH
+23 
-32 HEGETPSLFAD
+32 
-43 EILESGF
+43 
-50 GRAKRAAGQQ
+50 
-60 PTDTEHSDPKSPAI
+60 
-74 LSEDELVAHEYVTVR
+74 
-89 DLAEYARGTKTLAE
+89 
-103 LSTLAHQR
+103 
-111 ESSEYQ
+111 
-117 RIVDALS
+117 DALR
-124 ASLGAAAQSMDT
+124 ASLGAAAQNMET
-136 AELYDLA
+136 AELYELA

-154 SQRGTSIRGKTRKST
+154 SQRGTSIRGKTKKST
-169 QTAPQKPAAKK
+169 QTASQKPAAKK

-232 KPSRKKTADPKK
+232 KPARKKTTDPKK

-346 RVTNVLTRT
+346 RVTNVSTRT

-377 NSVDNS
+377 NSVDSS

-428 QQSSGNNF
+428 QQSGGNNF

-446 SDISGAGRVGSTIKL
+446 SDISGTGRVGSTMKL

-468 AAREIHAGEIM
+468 AAREIHAGETM

-608 AHATVARPALP
+608 AHATVARSALP

-729 ESKKTEHRVRVRL
+729 ESKKPAHRVRVRL

-776 TVTFRDLGMVVVDEQ
+776 TVIFRDLGMVVVDEQ

-908 SSDGKIRLTSVTAMT
+908 SSDGKTRLTSVTAMT

-943 MDSEEKTAVMT
+943 MDPEEKTAVMT

-1005 GFAGTCLLVTRQEAG
+1005 GFAGTCLLVTRQQAG
-1020 GVSRERLDAVAS
+1020 GVSRERLDAVAA

-1094 KHPNLARTIDRALDA
+1094 KHPNLARTIDWALDA

>member
-1 MTVRAEGIRDDG
+1 MP
-13 VLRAERRENV
+13 
-23 SPQNSKETH
+23 PQNSKEVH
-32 HEGETPSLFAD
+32 DEGATPSLFAD
-43 EILESGF
+43 EFLESGF
-50 GRAKRAAGQQ
+50 GQVKKAAKQQ
-60 PTDTEHSDPKSPAI
+60 PTDTEHSDPKSSAI

-89 DLAEYARGTKTLAE
+89 DLAEYARGTKTLTE

-117 RIVDALS
+117 RIVDALR
-124 ASLGAAAQSMDT
+124 ASLGAAAQNMET
-136 AELYDLA
+136 AELYELA

-154 SQRGTSIRGKTRKST
+154 SQRGTSIRGKTKKST
-169 QTAPQKPAAKK
+169 QTASQKPAAKK

-232 KPSRKKTADPKK
+232 KPARKKTADPKK

-346 RVTNVLTRT
+346 RVTNVSTRT

-391 EGRANTPQRMPA
+391 EGRANTPQRMSA

-409 VSGLAAPSAGYSGY
+409 VSGLAVPSAGYSGY

-436 FGVPQHIFGG
+436 FGVPQHIFGS
-446 SDISGAGRVGSTIKL
+446 SDISGTGRVGSTMKL

-468 AAREIHAGEIM
+468 AAREIHAGETM

-608 AHATVARPALP
+608 AHATVARSALP

-908 SSDGKIRLTSVTAMT
+908 SSDGKTRLTSVTAMT

-943 MDSEEKTAVMT
+943 MDPEEKTAVMT

-1005 GFAGTCLLVTRQEAG
+1005 GFAGTCLLVTRQQAG
-1020 GVSRERLDAVAS
+1020 GVSRERLDAVAA

>member
-1 MTVRAEGIRDDG
+1 M
-13 VLRAERRENV
+13 
-23 SPQNSKETH
+23 SPQNSKEAH
-32 HEGETPSLFAD
+32 DEGATPSLFAD
-43 EILESGF
+43 EFLESGF
-50 GRAKRAAGQQ
+50 GQAKKAAEQQ
-60 PTDTEHSDPKSPAI
+60 PTDTEHSDPKSSAI

-154 SQRGTSIRGKTRKST
+154 SQRGTSIRGKTKKST
-169 QTAPQKPAAKK
+169 QTASQKPAAKK
-180 AKPTRTNPKKSK
+180 AKPTRANPKKSK

-232 KPSRKKTADPKK
+232 KPARKKTADPKK

-346 RVTNVLTRT
+346 RVTNVSTRT

-377 NSVDNS
+377 NSVDSS

-428 QQSSGNNF
+428 QQSGGNNF

-446 SDISGAGRVGSTIKL
+446 SDISGTGRVGSTMKL

-468 AAREIHAGEIM
+468 AAREIHAGETM

-608 AHATVARPALP
+608 AHATVARSALP

-729 ESKKTEHRVRVRL
+729 ESKKPAHRVRVRL

-776 TVTFRDLGMVVVDEQ
+776 AVTFRDLGMVVVDEQ

-908 SSDGKIRLTSVTAMT
+908 SSDGKTRLTSVTAMT

-943 MDSEEKTAVMT
+943 MDPEEKTAVMT

-1005 GFAGTCLLVTRQEAG
+1005 GFAGTCLLVTRQQAG
-1020 GVSRERLDAVAS
+1020 GVSRERLDAVAA

>member
-1 MTVRAEGIRDDG
+1 M
-13 VLRAERRENV
+13 

-169 QTAPQKPAAKK
+169 QTTPQKPAAKK

-244 TDKPAARVR
+244 TDKPSARVR

-267 QQQRAARSQVLA
+267 QQQRAARSQVLT

-346 RVTNVLTRT
+346 RVTNVSTRT

-377 NSVDNS
+377 NSVNS

-409 VSGLAAPSAGYSGY
+409 VSGLAVPSAGYSGY

-428 QQSSGNNF
+428 QQSGGNNL

-446 SDISGAGRVGSTIKL
+446 SDISGPGRVGSTMKL

-468 AAREIHAGEIM
+468 AAREIHAGETM

-525 KLPTDRIATAIA
+525 KLPTDRIATAIV

-546 ELEDPIPYKIRRARK
+546 ELEDPVPYKIRRARK

-619 DGAADALLN
+619 DGAADALLK

-729 ESKKTEHRVRVRL
+729 ESKKSAHRVRVRL

-908 SSDGKIRLTSVTAMT
+908 SSDGKTRLTSVTAMT

-931 LTGTRIASLHGR
+931 LTGTRIVSLHGR
-943 MDSEEKTAVMT
+943 MDPEEKTAVMT

-1020 GVSRERLDAVAS
+1020 GVSRERLDAVAA

>member
-1 MTVRAEGIRDDG
+1 M
-13 VLRAERRENV
+13 
-23 SPQNSKETH
+23 SPQNSKEAH
-32 HEGETPSLFAD
+32 DEGATPSLFAD
-43 EILESGF
+43 EFLESGF
-50 GRAKRAAGQQ
+50 GQVKKAAEQQ
-60 PTDTEHSDPKSPAI
+60 PTDTEHSDPKSSAI
-74 LSEDELVAHEYVTVR
+74 LSEDELVTHEYVTVR

-117 RIVDALS
+117 RIVDALR

-154 SQRGTSIRGKTRKST
+154 SQRGTSIRGKTKKST
-169 QTAPQKPAAKK
+169 QTASQKPAAKK

-192 HTRSGAE
+192 HTRSDAE

-232 KPSRKKTADPKK
+232 KPARKKTADPKK

-267 QQQRAARSQVLA
+267 QQQRAARSRALA
-279 RYNDEKRLENAP
+279 HYNDEKRLENAP
-291 LTRYLPTATARALK
+291 LTRYLPTATARAFK

-346 RVTNVLTRT
+346 RVTNVSTRT

-377 NSVDNS
+377 NSVDSS

-391 EGRANTPQRMPA
+391 EGRANIPQRMPA

-428 QQSSGNNF
+428 QQSGGNNF

-446 SDISGAGRVGSTIKL
+446 SDISGTGRVGSTMKL

-468 AAREIHAGEIM
+468 AAREIHAGETM

-501 LSDDGNANAP
+501 LSNDGNANAP

-608 AHATVARPALP
+608 AHATVARSALP

-729 ESKKTEHRVRVRL
+729 ESKKSVHRVRVRL

-908 SSDGKIRLTSVTAMT
+908 SSDGKTRLTSVTAMT

-943 MDSEEKTAVMT
+943 MDPEEKTAVMT

-1005 GFAGTCLLVTRQEAG
+1005 GFAGTCLLVTRQQAG
-1020 GVSRERLDAVAS
+1020 GVSRERLDAVAA

>member
-1 MTVRAEGIRDDG
+1 MP
-13 VLRAERRENV
+13 
-23 SPQNSKETH
+23 PQNSKEVH
-32 HEGETPSLFAD
+32 DEGATPSLFAD
-43 EILESGF
+43 EFLESGF
-50 GRAKRAAGQQ
+50 GQAKKAAEQQ
-60 PTDTEHSDPKSPAI
+60 PTDTEHSDPKSSAI

-89 DLAEYARGTKTLAE
+89 DLAEYARGTKTLTE

-117 RIVDALS
+117 RIVDALR
-124 ASLGAAAQSMDT
+124 ASLGAAAQNMET
-136 AELYDLA
+136 AELYELA

-154 SQRGTSIRGKTRKST
+154 SQRGTSIRGKTKKST
-169 QTAPQKPAAKK
+169 QTASQKPAAKK

-232 KPSRKKTADPKK
+232 KPARKKTDDPKK

-346 RVTNVLTRT
+346 RVTNVSTRT

-391 EGRANTPQRMPA
+391 EGRANTPQRMSA

-409 VSGLAAPSAGYSGY
+409 VSGLAVPSAGYSGY

-436 FGVPQHIFGG
+436 FGVPQHIFGS
-446 SDISGAGRVGSTIKL
+446 SDISGTGRVGSTMKL

-468 AAREIHAGEIM
+468 AAREIHAGETM

-608 AHATVARPALP
+608 AHATVARSALP

-943 MDSEEKTAVMT
+943 MDPEEKTAVMT

-1005 GFAGTCLLVTRQEAG
+1005 GFAGTCLLVTRQQAG
-1020 GVSRERLDAVAS
+1020 GVSRERLDAVAA

>member
-1 MTVRAEGIRDDG
+1 M
-13 VLRAERRENV
+13 
-23 SPQNSKETH
+23 
-32 HEGETPSLFAD
+32 
-43 EILESGF
+43 
-50 GRAKRAAGQQ
+50 
-60 PTDTEHSDPKSPAI
+60 
-74 LSEDELVAHEYVTVR
+74 
-89 DLAEYARGTKTLAE
+89 
-103 LSTLAHQR
+103 
-111 ESSEYQ
+111 
-117 RIVDALS
+117 
-124 ASLGAAAQSMDT
+124 
-136 AELYDLA
+136 
-143 DIAYTARTEAP
+143 
-154 SQRGTSIRGKTRKST
+154 
-169 QTAPQKPAAKK
+169 
-180 AKPTRTNPKKSK
+180 
-192 HTRSGAE
+192 
-199 TSSSEQKNSLDS
+199 
-211 HVEESHQEKSKPK
+211 
-224 NTVKTPAK
+224 
-232 KPSRKKTADPKK
+232 
-244 TDKPAARVR
+244 
-253 NIKYNSDSSQEQEK
+253 
-267 QQQRAARSQVLA
+267 
-279 RYNDEKRLENAP
+279 
-291 LTRYLPTATARALK
+291 
-305 THLSIST
+305 
-312 VGELLE
+312 
-318 YFPRKYLPRGELS
+318 
-331 RFADLVEGQDVTIIA
+331 
-346 RVTNVLTRT
+346 
-355 MAARR
+355 
-360 GKITEVTITDT
+360 
-371 LAESDQ
+371 
-377 NSVDNS
+377 
-383 SSGTFAVR
+383 
-391 EGRANTPQRMPA
+391 
-403 GKTNPR
+403 
-409 VSGLAAPSAGYSGY
+409 PSAGYSGY

-428 QQSSGNNF
+428 QQSGGNNF

-608 AHATVARPALP
+608 AHATVARSALP

-729 ESKKTEHRVRVRL
+729 ESKKSVHRVRVRL

-895 QQLFGDAGREGSQ
+895 QHLFGDAGREGSQ
-908 SSDGKIRLTSVTAMT
+908 SSDGKTRLTSVTAMT

-943 MDSEEKTAVMT
+943 MDPEEKTAVMT

-1005 GFAGTCLLVTRQEAG
+1005 GFAGTCLLVTRQQAG
-1020 GVSRERLDAVAS
+1020 GVSRERLDAVAA

-1037 KLSQIDLQQ
+1037 KLSHIDLQQ

>member
-1 MTVRAEGIRDDG
+1 M
-13 VLRAERRENV
+13 
-23 SPQNSKETH
+23 SPQNSKEAH
-32 HEGETPSLFAD
+32 DEGSTPSLFAD
-43 EILESGF
+43 EFLESGL
-50 GRAKRAAGQQ
+50 GQAKKAAKQQ
-60 PTDTEHSDPKSPAI
+60 PTDTEHSDPKSSAI

-89 DLAEYARGTKTLAE
+89 DLAEYARGTKTLTE

-117 RIVDALS
+117 RIVDALR
-124 ASLGAAAQSMDT
+124 ASLGAAAQNMET
-136 AELYDLA
+136 AELYELA

-154 SQRGTSIRGKTRKST
+154 SQRGTSIRGKTKKST
-169 QTAPQKPAAKK
+169 QTASQKPAAKK
-180 AKPTRTNPKKSK
+180 AKPPRTNPKNSTHKQLSMDI
-192 HTRSGAE
+192 SPE
-199 TSSSEQKNSLDS
+199 KNNNLASL
-211 HVEESHQEKSKPK
+211 VEEPHHEKAEPK
-224 NTVKTPAK
+224 NAVKTPGK
-232 KPSRKKTADPKK
+232 KPSRKKAADPNTPKK
-244 TDKPAARVR
+244 ADKLAAGAR
-253 NIKYNSDSSQEQEK
+253 NTKSSSDSSQEQEK
-267 QQQRAARSQVLA
+267 QQQRAARSRALA
-279 RYNDEKRLENAP
+279 HYNDEKRLENAP
-291 LTRYLPTATARALK
+291 LTRYLSVATARALK

-346 RVTNVLTRT
+346 RVTNVSTRT

-377 NSVDNS
+377 NSVDSS

-428 QQSSGNNF
+428 QQNGGNNL

-446 SDISGAGRVGSTIKL
+446 SDLSGTGRVGSTMKL

-468 AAREIHAGEIM
+468 AAREIHAGETM

-608 AHATVARPALP
+608 AHATVARSALP

-729 ESKKTEHRVRVRL
+729 ESKKPAHRVRVRL

-776 TVTFRDLGMVVVDEQ
+776 VVTFRDLGMVVVDEQ

-908 SSDGKIRLTSVTAMT
+908 SSDGKTRLTSVTAMT

-943 MDSEEKTAVMT
+943 MDPEEKTAVMT

-1005 GFAGTCLLVTRQEAG
+1005 GFAGTCLLVTRQQAG
-1020 GVSRERLDAVAS
+1020 GVSRERLDAVAA